1 MVTDGLPWLS
11 KQKGKNQG
19 MSPKRK
25 CSCYQLGWPQGVR
38 DLGFNTWG
46 GVPQGFLTASLGISL
61 DLGSSFSLKGPRTP
75 LGHQNFWRLKTIIF
89 LLSFLGG

>member
-1 MVTDGLPWLS
+1 MLPAGLATGSAGSRL
-11 KQKGKNQG
+11 QH
-19 MSPKRK
+19 M
-25 CSCYQLGWPQGVR
+25 
-38 DLGFNTWG
+38 G